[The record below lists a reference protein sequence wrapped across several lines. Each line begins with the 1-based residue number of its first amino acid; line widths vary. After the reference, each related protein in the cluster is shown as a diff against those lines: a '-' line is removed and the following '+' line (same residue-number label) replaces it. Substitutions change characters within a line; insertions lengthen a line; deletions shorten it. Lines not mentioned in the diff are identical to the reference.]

1 MKQCYIYIYEQI
13 LKVTVTCDFFGN
25 CRPIG
30 IFIETLSNEIGTYLF
45 DFHTGKKRSWW
56 KSIHRSKLQ
65 FLGLNSIFNILI
77 KYGDKNSS
85 MPSCYSKDNQRG
97 IRTFSYCFV

>member
-1 MKQCYIYIYEQI
+1 MLHNIYEQI
-13 LKVTVTCDFFGN
+13 LKVTVTCDFLGN
-25 CRPIG
+25 RLPIG

-45 DFHTGKKRSWW
+45 DFHSGKKIRSWW
-56 KSIHRSKLQ
+56 KSIHRSYLQ
-65 FLGLNSIFNILI
+65 FICLNSVFNILI

-85 MPSCYSKDNQRG
+85 MSSCYSKDNQRG